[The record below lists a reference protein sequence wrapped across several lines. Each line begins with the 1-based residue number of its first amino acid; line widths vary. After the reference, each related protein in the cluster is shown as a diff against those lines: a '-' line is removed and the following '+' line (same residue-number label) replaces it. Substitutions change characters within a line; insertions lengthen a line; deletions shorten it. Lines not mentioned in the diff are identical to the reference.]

1 MKDVGDSRNW
11 NFLPSL
17 KLKYSERDEQD
28 HALTIERLKHFP
40 FFEKNFSKFKSSG
53 SGAATANAFDTFVL
67 ECSKWLAYEYLEPG
81 Q

>member
-11 NFLPSL
+11 DFLPSL
-17 KLKYSERDEQD
+17 TKNFIERDEED

-40 FFEKNFSKFKSSG
+40 FFEKNFSKFKTSG
-53 SGAATANAFDTFVL
+53 PPTANAFDTFVL

>member
-11 NFLPSL
+11 DFLPSL
-17 KLKYSERDEQD
+17 KMKYSEREEQD

-53 SGAATANAFDTFVL
+53 KGPGCGNAFDTFVL